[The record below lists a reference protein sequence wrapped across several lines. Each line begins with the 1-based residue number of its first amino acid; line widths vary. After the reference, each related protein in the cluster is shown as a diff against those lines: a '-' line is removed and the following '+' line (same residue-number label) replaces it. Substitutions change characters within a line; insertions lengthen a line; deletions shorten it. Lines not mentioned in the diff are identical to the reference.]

1 MARISVT
8 IPDKLI
14 AKLGQIKGDTNIS
27 QLCRECL
34 EHRVDEFER
43 AAGHDALDFDGL
55 VQRFRDQ
62 RLVAD
67 SKFEDLGKTN
77 AGHWMDTASY
87 IELKNTAEEID
98 PSNMDRYR
106 LPKAAFKIMKQDMA
120 VANVDCE
127 SSHAVEYKTAWLDYV
142 KSVWTQA
149 SDQLVESKP
158 A

>member
-8 IPDKLI
+8 IPDELI
-14 AKLGQIKGDTNIS
+14 AKLGQIKDGTNIS

-34 EHRVDEFER
+34 EHRVDAFER

-62 RLVAD
+62 RPVEE
-67 SKFEDLGKTN
+67 SKFEDLGKSN
-77 AGHWMDTASY
+77 AGYWMDTVSY
-87 IELKNTAEEID
+87 IELKNIAEEID
-98 PSNMDRYR
+98 SSNMYRYR

-120 VANVDCE
+120 VANVDCG

-149 SDQLVESKP
+149 ADQLVESKP